1 MAESRLTVRFEG
13 GISGEHGPASATRD
27 GGAETVL
34 PAGVLAATGIETV
47 GAAEMFEIDPPSA
60 ARGGDWS
67 GRCGVIEIGGPI
79 EREGTELLL
88 VRCGT
93 TGYRVVV
100 PSVGTDRLQYRIPLT
115 PGPGTDRGALA
126 GAVRWVVQKVVVP
139 LAGDIVGAAG
149 EHVVRRWERA
159 RRPTV
164 MRFFTPGSY
173 RTAKVEPAEPG
184 DVAGRVLVL
193 LHGLNA
199 QSHDQ
204 NGLAAMSLELVEELN
219 RRYDQVVAFDHP
231 TLTTSPAENARALRE
246 WLRASRAG
254 RVDLLCHSRGG
265 LVARGLL
272 ESPGGDPGVEVG
284 SVVFV
289 GTPHRGTPLASRAH
303 LGGLVDRLLTLAMVV
318 PDNPATV
325 AVEGVLTVAREM
337 AAHVY
342 DHLDGVRAMRP
353 IGDHADPYLT
363 SLAGQAPDGV
373 SYRAIASDFET
384 IPGSGWWHAWRD
396 QGVDLVFGGLPNDA
410 IVPTLSAVQLGSEP
424 GTGFAEM
431 VVFDDLDAIVHSR
444 YFGESM
450 VQSLLRT
457 WLPRG
462 GSPLPDQLRARVRTT
477 ENVRALAA
485 MGPDWSLARK
495 FVDLTCLAPPNHRP
509 ELQQR
514 LHDLGAT
521 VWAAATRDDEPRRPT
536 VVLLPGIMGSELR
549 AGERRVWL
557 SPWQIAQGGFDR
569 LALDGRDPVTAT
581 EMLCFAYRQLLEHF
595 TTAHDVVEYPYD
607 WRRSIDAAAA
617 GLVQVL
623 RELVAARA

>member
-67 GRCGVIEIGGPI
+67 GRCGVIEIGA
-79 EREGTELLL
+79 
-88 VRCGT
+88 
-93 TGYRVVV
+93 

-204 NGLAAMSLELVEELN
+204 NGLAAMSVELVEELN
-219 RRYDQVVAFDHP
+219 RRYDHVVAFDHP
-231 TLTTSPAENARALRE
+231 TLTTSPAENARALGE

-284 SVVFV
+284 SVIFV
-289 GTPHRGTPLASRAH
+289 GTPHRGTPLASSAH

-353 IGDHADPYLT
+353 
-363 SLAGQAPDGV
+363 
-373 SYRAIASDFET
+373 
-384 IPGSGWWHAWRD
+384 
-396 QGVDLVFGGLPNDA
+396 
-410 IVPTLSAVQLGSEP
+410 
-424 GTGFAEM
+424 TG
-431 VVFDDLDAIVHSR
+431 
-444 YFGESM
+444 
-450 VQSLLRT
+450 
-457 WLPRG
+457 
-462 GSPLPDQLRARVRTT
+462 
-477 ENVRALAA
+477 
-485 MGPDWSLARK
+485 
-495 FVDLTCLAPPNHRP
+495 
-509 ELQQR
+509 
-514 LHDLGAT
+514 
-521 VWAAATRDDEPRRPT
+521 
-536 VVLLPGIMGSELR
+536 
-549 AGERRVWL
+549 
-557 SPWQIAQGGFDR
+557 
-569 LALDGRDPVTAT
+569 
-581 EMLCFAYRQLLEHF
+581 
-595 TTAHDVVEYPYD
+595 
-607 WRRSIDAAAA
+607 
-617 GLVQVL
+617 
-623 RELVAARA
+623 